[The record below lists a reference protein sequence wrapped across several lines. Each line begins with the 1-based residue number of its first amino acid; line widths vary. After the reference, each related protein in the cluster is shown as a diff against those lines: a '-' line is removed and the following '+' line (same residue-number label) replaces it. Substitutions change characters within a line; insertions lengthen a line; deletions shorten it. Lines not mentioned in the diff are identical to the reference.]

1 VTVTDRLIANNE
13 RHAASFHPALSDR
26 TPDVAVVACMDA
38 RLNVYS
44 VLGLT
49 EGEAHVIRNAG
60 GVVTDDAIRSL
71 SISQRLLGSREIV
84 LIHHTQC
91 GMLTFR
97 DDDFRFALEDETGIR
112 PAWAA
117 EAFTDLDSDV
127 RQSIARIKAS
137 PFIPHRDQVRGFV
150 YDLGSGRLRE
160 VAQSPAKAGSRF

>member
-1 VTVTDRLIANNE
+1 VSVTDRLIANNE
-13 RHAASFHPALSDR
+13 RYAASFPGQLPAR
-26 TPDVAVVACMDA
+26 APDLAVVACMDA

-84 LIHHTQC
+84 LIHHTEC
-91 GMLTFR
+91 GMLTFH
-97 DDDFRFALEDETGIR
+97 DDDFRFALEEETGIR
-112 PAWAA
+112 PPWAA
-117 EAFTDLDSDV
+117 EAFADLDSDV

-137 PFIPHRDQVRGFV
+137 PFIPHKDQVRGFV

-160 VAQSPAKAGSRF
+160 VAEAPAKAGSRF